1 MEKEVI
7 PEVQPKKNNGTIS
20 NRAFGN
26 PSKFVTKVEKVLPP
40 ERAFVCR
47 SMWTMSL

>member
-7 PEVQPKKNNGTIS
+7 PNVQPKKNSSTIS

-26 PSKFVTKVEKVLPP
+26 PSKFVTKVEEVLPP
-40 ERAFVCR
+40 ERAFVCK
-47 SMWTMSL
+47 SMWNMSL